1 MADRNEIFDKVCG
14 LIADQ
19 LPVKKEQITMSSRM
33 VEDLH
38 ADSAN
43 LMMLIMDLETEFD
56 ITVADDMVAG
66 VKTVEDIVTY
76 LEENT

>member
-1 MADRNEIFDKVCG
+1 MIYDKV
-14 LIADQ
+14 LEYITAQ
-19 LPVKKEQITMSSRM
+19 LPVDPAKITRDSRL

-56 ITVADDMVAG
+56 ITVSDEVLG
-66 VKTVEDIVTY
+66 QIKTVGNIVDY
-76 LEENT
+76 LEEHV